1 MRLMRMGM
9 ALLFGAG
16 LLFGTGASAQ
26 VVNDEFLI
34 TDDDNP
40 LTFALMSA
48 EGTEYAVF
56 VAGTCLNGDNSVKF
70 QVDSFH
76 PDKVKVKEGFAEVIQ
91 KRDGNP
97 NFMSIVGGGG
107 MEFEAGIVGD
117 CKSTLTKA
125 SVKTKKIPN
134 TGKFKVV
141 FKKCESTLEPDE
153 VVFIEDTCDGQDE
166 IKGKIDEDTGEIKK
180 LKIKGKGNAVV
191 AE

>member
-1 MRLMRMGM
+1 MGM

-16 LLFGTGASAQ
+16 LIFGTGASAQ

-40 LTFALMSA
+40 LTFAVMVA
-48 EGTEYAVF
+48 DGIEYGVI
-56 VAGTCLNGDNSVKF
+56 VTGTCLNGDDSVVF
-70 QVDSFH
+70 YVDSLH

-97 NFMSIVGGGG
+97 NLLGIVGAGGRN
-107 MEFEAGIVGD
+107 FEAGIVGD
-117 CKSTLTKA
+117 CKSTLVKA
-125 SVKTKKIPN
+125 SVKTKKVPN

-180 LKIKGKGNAVV
+180 LKIKGKGNAV
-191 AE
+191 AED